1 MRLEKRN
8 TESTSQSV
16 ELMDA
21 WPAVELSAE
30 EVPGEEVLQWAD
42 ERIVELKSCNLR
54 FIRAMDIAEVD
65 PAELSEEFSGS
76 LEFFGTADSYLTL
89 TLHALR
95 SGSCTP
101 EEVPALFN
109 ALALLATSLSE
120 ARKQM
125 LSTMTEPLQNIILK
139 SEPQISAGPED
150 VEEEMAELRQ
160 FRVQRASAKSVGR

>member
-1 MRLEKRN
+1 MEKRK
-8 TESTSQSV
+8 TGTASQSV
-16 ELMDA
+16 ELMDM

-30 EVPGEEVLQWAD
+30 GIPGEEILQWAD

-54 FIRAMDIAEVD
+54 FIRAMDIAEVN
-65 PAELSEEFSGS
+65 PIELSEEFSGS

-101 EEVPALFN
+101 EEVPTLFGALT
-109 ALALLATSLSE
+109 LLAASLRE

-125 LSTMTEPLQNIILK
+125 LSTMSEPLQNIVLE
-139 SEPQISAGPED
+139 SEPQVIAGPED
-150 VEEEMAELRQ
+150 VEEEMAELLQ
-160 FRVQRASAKSVGR
+160 FRVHRTSAKSVGR